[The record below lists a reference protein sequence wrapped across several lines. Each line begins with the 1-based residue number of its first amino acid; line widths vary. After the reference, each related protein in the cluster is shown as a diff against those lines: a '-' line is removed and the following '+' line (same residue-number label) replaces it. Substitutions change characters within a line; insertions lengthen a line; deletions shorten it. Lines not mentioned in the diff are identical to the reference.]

1 MGPAGETWNC
11 PHCGERIL
19 RSAGSC
25 PACQRR
31 LRFDAASASRSAAAT
46 SCPLSVEGTIRHP
59 SAEAP
64 WEYSVVVHVR
74 DSQGEILA
82 RRVVGVGAI
91 RPGDTRTFT
100 LHVEMRASEEA
111 PPAAES
117 SRPPS
122 FEGRGQDPPVPPT
135 QPGVTTTDTLSPA
148 KPSGRPD

>member
-46 SCPLSVEGTIRHP
+46 SCPLSVEATIRHP

-74 DSQGEILA
+74 DSQGEVLA

-100 LHVEMRASEEA
+100 LQVEMRASEET
-111 PPAAES
+111 PPVLES
-117 SRPPS
+117 SRPS
-122 FEGRGQDPPVPPT
+122 LLEGRGQEPPVP
-135 QPGVTTTDTLSPA
+135 QKQSAVTTTDASTPA

>member
-46 SCPLSVEGTIRHP
+46 SCPLTVEGTIRHP
-59 SAEAP
+59 STEAP
-64 WEYSVVVHVR
+64 WEFSVVVQVR
-74 DSQGEILA
+74 DSQGEVLA

-100 LHVEMRASEEA
+100 LQVEMRAPERYASRRGV
-111 PPAAES
+111 PAAS
-117 SRPPS
+117 V
-122 FEGRGQDPPVPPT
+122 G
-135 QPGVTTTDTLSPA
+135 
-148 KPSGRPD
+148 